1 MQNSG
6 CPKSV
11 QSSLKVPKDEELEGS
26 MKRLEVRTVNRGFD
40 GQRARSPNGEEL
52 RKRDPGKVKAQEKV

>member
-1 MQNSG
+1 MKTHG
-6 CPKSV
+6 EKRFRKGAELGGPKSV

-40 GQRARSPNGEEL
+40 G
-52 RKRDPGKVKAQEKV
+52 

>member
-1 MQNSG
+1 MKTHGKRGSGRVQNSG
-6 CPKSV
+6 GPKSV

-40 GQRARSPNGEEL
+40 G
-52 RKRDPGKVKAQEKV
+52 